1 MRVSNKLG
9 DNQATAP
16 QLLQTILSRSDCKAS
31 EPTDKIMA
39 ASIHPHPAHQNTV
52 ESETKML
59 LLNKLEGHQD
69 IVNKAIVF
77 DDEEGVLSVSDD
89 K

>member
-1 MRVSNKLG
+1 
-9 DNQATAP
+9 
-16 QLLQTILSRSDCKAS
+16 
-31 EPTDKIMA
+31 MA